1 MVLNDE
7 MVLIK
12 VVRLEKTS
20 IKIGSAKSQLSKIA
34 VNGPKMDK
42 KWPLLKKVNNIYMLS
57 IT

>member
-20 IKIGSAKSQLSKIA
+20 IEIGSAKSQLGKIA
-34 VNGPKMDK
+34 ENGPKMDK
-42 KWPLLKKVNNIYMLS
+42 KWPLLKKVNNKCCL
-57 IT
+57 